1 VPDARALIRLPKEE
15 TMSNVDTT
23 PAPGVMPDFKPITQD
38 DLKAALAAGWADFKR
53 APQYGIFF
61 AAIYA
66 GAGLAF
72 SWLMAETGQ
81 FWWLIPAAFGFP
93 LIAPFVALGLY
104 EVSRRLEVGE
114 PLDWGAVMRAP
125 FRHGNGQIPALA
137 VILLVFF
144 MMWLVVARV
153 IFAVFQGTGS
163 LPNIGH
169 SLTALLTVEGV
180 LLMLVGGIAGLVIA
194 LVLFT
199 TQVISLPLLLDRDID
214 FVSAMIASIE
224 VVKNNTAVM
233 IRWAVTIGV
242 LTVLAMLP
250 AFLGLFVVL
259 PLLGHASWHLYRRAV
274 GDS

>member
-1 VPDARALIRLPKEE
+1 
-15 TMSNVDTT
+15 MSHVDTT

-38 DLKAALAAGWADFKR
+38 DLKAALNAGWADFKR

-61 AAIYA
+61 AAIYVA
-66 GAGLAF
+66 AGLIF

-104 EVSRRLEVGE
+104 EVSRRLESGE
-114 PLDWGAVMRAP
+114 KLDWAAVMRAP
-125 FRHGNGQIPALA
+125 FRHANGQIPALA
-137 VILLVFF
+137 VMLLVFF

-153 IFAVFQGTGS
+153 IFAVLSGTDS
-163 LPNIGH
+163 IPNIGH
-169 SLTALLTVEGV
+169 SLWALFSVEGIF
-180 LLMLVGGIAGLVIA
+180 LMLVGGAAGLVIA

-214 FVSAMIASIE
+214 FVSAMLASIE
-224 VVKNNTAVM
+224 VVKQNPAVM
-233 IRWAVTIGV
+233 LRWAAIIGV
-242 LTVLAMLP
+242 LTVGAMIP

-259 PLLGHASWHLYRRAV
+259 PLLGHASWHLYRTTLAEGSR
-274 GDS
+274 